1 MTDATTG
8 TDIAVRQ
15 SMTDVESAIEGLN
28 SGAAIFSTVTG
39 DDFETKLL
47 VMAAVIDSKPIDEN
61 INKVINLSNIIIQ
74 PVELTDEKSGE
85 VNVAPRVVLLDADGT
100 AYHGTSIGLLSSV
113 RNIMATVGHPA
124 QWPHP
129 LAIVVTREKSRNNAG
144 SFFTIKPAPKSA
156 TK

>member
-28 SGAAIFSTVTG
+28 TGAAIFSTVTG
-39 DDFETKLL
+39 DDFDTKLL

-61 INKVINLSNIIIQ
+61 INKVIELQNIIIQ
-74 PVELTDEKSGE
+74 PVELTDEKTGE

-124 QWPHP
+124 SWPKP
-129 LAIVVTREKSRNNAG
+129 LSIVVVREKSRNNAG

-156 TK
+156 K